1 MNNEFGQLEYNFEN
15 FNDYKI
21 DSEKDVLIENIKD
34 LSKKH
39 NISFIEALG
48 VFKYLKYDDYY
59 LREINSAIYEL
70 DRTMM
75 EFRSSICK
83 ELNHIKKVME

>member
-1 MNNEFGQLEYNFEN
+1 MYISKYLLIYLLIYNKYLEVLFMNNEFSQLEYNFEN

-48 VFKYLKYDDYY
+48 VFKYLKYDD
-59 LREINSAIYEL
+59 
-70 DRTMM
+70 
-75 EFRSSICK
+75 
-83 ELNHIKKVME
+83 